1 MLNRKA
7 KYIKQITKQEI
18 QELNSMTREERI
30 WMCNPDSP
38 QGFLR
43 FYTYYFY
50 DTIGYAHGQTHLDVM
65 EAMWLVIQ
73 STPNLKEKYKTKLPL
88 TAQERQID
96 EILWIGFRELAKTS
110 QMKAFLTY
118 TLCYDLRR
126 YPNVDAYDGANS
138 ERILFDIVFALQ
150 TNPRLKADFGELY
163 TTQRTKDE
171 ADQKRITDFVTNKIE
186 ATETEPEGGRIRVEA
201 HTTGTP
207 VRGRQHNY
215 KRPDMLW
222 LEDFETEDTITSE
235 AITDKVARHIASFK
249 GGLADTGNWIFYTA
263 NYLTEFGNVQS
274 LIDKAEVSSRMLAF
288 IVPIYE
294 GEWLKGEITWK
305 EKYVWTNEEALG
317 TNKVS
322 IQSKKEKM
330 WTPEKG
336 DQSFITEMLC
346 KPIDESIQEFKKSMF
361 RYITWEQLSQIR
373 TVLYIIIDSGGSS
386 KETQRK
392 KHGEVDDTGIA
403 FIYVDEQG
411 NWYVKAYGHK
421 LDAKEIMEFIFNSS
435 IAYKNLENIAIE
447 ETMFVEA
454 IKPFYDEA
462 RRMRGQH
469 PNLKFVKAGGR
480 NKENRIRGLIP
491 RMESGMLYLIEGECG
506 QLEEQLLRF
515 PRAKHDDVSD
525 AVAYGNDVVKIPKFD
540 RIIQKQNGF
549 YENETESSPFS
560 AIGL

>member
-1 MLNRKA
+1 MINRRA
-7 KYIKQITKQEI
+7 KYIKPITGSEI
-18 QELNSMTREERI
+18 VEMAKLTREERI
-30 WMCNPDSP
+30 RTCNPKSP

-50 DTIGYAHGQTHLDVM
+50 DTIAYAHAQTHLDVM

-73 STPNLKEKYKTKLPL
+73 SSPNLPEKYRTTIPL

-118 TLCYDLRR
+118 VLAYDLRR

-138 ERILFDIVFALQ
+138 ERILYDIVFALQ
-150 TNPRLKADFGELY
+150 VNPRLKNDFGDLY
-163 TTQRTKDE
+163 NIQRSKDE
-171 ADQKRITDFVTNKIE
+171 SDQKRITGFVTNMRE
-186 ATETEPEGGRIRVEA
+186 DDDGTQGGRIRVEA

-235 AITDKVARHIASFK
+235 AKTDKIARHIASFK

-288 IVPIYE
+288 IVPVYE

-317 TNKVS
+317 TRKVS

-361 RYITWEQLSQIR
+361 RYITWQELQSIP

-411 NWYVKAYGHK
+411 NWYVKAYGMK
-421 LDAKEIMEFIFNSS
+421 MDAKEIMEFIFNSS

-462 RRMRGQH
+462 RRARGQH

-491 RMESGMLYLIEGECG
+491 RMESGMLYFIEGECG

-540 RIIQKQNGF
+540 RIMQKQNGF
-549 YENETESSPFS
+549 YETETENSPFS
-560 AIGL
+560 SIGL